1 MVAREAKTAMGIPR
15 PSTVALG
22 VDSGSLSTGYGVVRA
37 EGGLHRALGF
47 GAIRNDSRVPHPE
60 RLALIY
66 RRLRQIMDEF
76 HPDLLALEEVFVS
89 KNIQS
94 ALKLG
99 QVRGAVMVAA
109 AEAGIPVVELAP
121 NTVKA
126 AVTGH
131 GHAEKAQVQFMVKA
145 ILGLASIPKPH
156 DAADALALAIC
167 ALNRR
172 ACPALEGMP

>member
-1 MVAREAKTAMGIPR
+1 
-15 PSTVALG
+15 
-22 VDSGSLSTGYGVVRA
+22 
-37 EGGLHRALGF
+37 
-47 GAIRNDSRVPHPE
+47 
-60 RLALIY
+60 
-66 RRLRQIMDEF
+66 
-76 HPDLLALEEVFVS
+76 
-89 KNIQS
+89 
-94 ALKLG
+94 
-99 QVRGAVMVAA
+99 MVAA

-172 ACPALEGMP
+172 ACTALEATP